1 MISFPKPG
9 GKILDILEKTYPDA
23 RLLLNFNSPL
33 ELLIATMLA
42 AQCTDERVNEVTKTL
57 FTKYRSASDFANAPL
72 SELEKDIK
80 PTGFYK
86 NKAKNI
92 ITCCREIISRY
103 NGNVPSSFDE
113 LIKLPGVG
121 RKTANVVLSNVF
133 KIPSIAVDTHV
144 ARVTKRI
151 GLVSSNDP
159 DKIEEELKNII
170 PKQKWTR
177 ATHLISFHGRKICVA
192 RKPKCSI
199 CPIEK
204 YCEKNL

>member
-1 MISFPKPG
+1 MISFSKPV
-9 GKILDILEKTYPDA
+9 GKILGILEKTHPDA
-23 RLLLNFNSPL
+23 RLLLNFNNPL

-57 FTKYRSASDFANAPL
+57 FTKYRNASDFANARL

-92 ITCCREIISRY
+92 IACCREIISRY

-121 RKTANVVLSNVF
+121 RKTANVIISNVF
-133 KIPSIAVDTHV
+133 KIPAIAVDTHV

-170 PKQKWTR
+170 PRQKWTR
-177 ATHLISFHGRKICVA
+177 ATHLIGFHGRKICVA
-192 RKPKCSI
+192 RKPKCII